1 MGGYTQWGEDGKRNT
16 VSHSQKSLI
25 LQHLRDGASIT
36 PIDAL
41 RDYGCFRLA
50 AVINT
55 LRDDGHNIITKM
67 VTAPADY
74 KMGRAKSFASY
85 RLIPSKEEWSL

>member
-1 MGGYTQWGEDGKRNT
+1 MNYNYNDIYEGK
-16 VSHSQKSLI
+16 SQRYMI
-25 LQHLRDGASIT
+25 LKHLRDGASIT

-67 VTAPADY
+67 I
-74 KMGRAKSFASY
+74 KKSKGKSFASY